1 MNRLSAWDMLR
12 PASFP
17 TEQVMTINTGSVITD
32 AVPDHP
38 LLNGRQEIGRG
49 ENTIV
54 LDGDVI
60 NGQEHVFKVLSS
72 PTDYAYY
79 TAPDRPIGRHFPV
92 VYADHGTAGRS
103 SRGFPF
109 HIVEVEKLYPLPGA
123 GDAAE
128 LATKISS
135 SYFDACLIWRNLA
148 QDMGRIAL
156 HHLVVTP
163 LGWTHAVRESLKAL
177 EIFSGE
183 YGALPDLMK
192 ADNLMMRK
200 DGTLVFSD
208 PVFME

>member
-1 MNRLSAWDMLR
+1 MANNCGEIISD
-12 PASFP
+12 P
-17 TEQVMTINTGSVITD
+17 
-32 AVPDHP
+32 VPDHP

-54 LDGDVI
+54 LDGDVV
-60 NGQEHVFKVLSS
+60 NGQERVFKVLSS

-79 TAPDRPIGRHFPV
+79 TAPDRPTGRHFPV
-92 VYADHGTAGRS
+92 VFADHGTVGRS

-109 HIVEVEKLYPLPGA
+109 HIVEVEKLYPLPAA

-128 LATKISS
+128 LATKIST
-135 SYFDACLIWRNLA
+135 SYFDACMMWRNLA
-148 QDMGRIAL
+148 QDMGHIAL

-163 LGWTHAVRESLKAL
+163 MGWTDTVQDSLKAL
-177 EIFSGE
+177 ESFSSD
-183 YGALPDLMK
+183 YDALPDLIK

>member
-1 MNRLSAWDMLR
+1 MDNNVGCIIAD
-12 PASFP
+12 P
-17 TEQVMTINTGSVITD
+17 
-32 AVPDHP
+32 VPDHP
-38 LLNGRQEIGRG
+38 LLNGRKEIGRG

-60 NGQEHVFKVLSS
+60 DGVERVYKVLSS

-79 TAPDRPIGRHFPV
+79 TAEDRPTGRHFPIV
-92 VYADHGTAGRS
+92 FADHGTAGKS

-109 HIVEVEKLYPLPGA
+109 HIVEVEKLYPLPGDGD

-128 LATKISS
+128 LATKIST
-135 SYFDACLIWRNLA
+135 SYFDACLMWRNLA

-156 HHLVVTP
+156 HHIVVTP
-163 LGWTHAVRESLKAL
+163 LGWSDTVQESLKAL
-177 EIFSGE
+177 ETFSSE
-183 YGALPDLMK
+183 YDALPDLMK

>member
-1 MNRLSAWDMLR
+1 MDTNGPGLIPD
-12 PASFP
+12 P
-17 TEQVMTINTGSVITD
+17 
-32 AVPDHP
+32 VPDHP
-38 LLNGRQEIGRG
+38 LLRGRQEIGRG

-54 LDGDVI
+54 LDGDVVD
-60 NGQEHVFKVLSS
+60 GQERVFKLLSS

-79 TAPDRPIGRHFPV
+79 TAEDRPTGRHFPV
-92 VYADHGTAGRS
+92 VFADHGTVGKS

-109 HIVEVEKLYPLPGA
+109 HIVEVEKLYPLPGT

-128 LATKISS
+128 VATKIST
-135 SYFDACLIWRNLA
+135 SYFDACMMWRDLA

-163 LGWTHAVRESLKAL
+163 MGWADTVQQSLKAL
-177 EIFSGE
+177 EHFSSE
-183 YGALPDLMK
+183 YGALPDLIK

>member
-1 MNRLSAWDMLR
+1 MAPNCGELLPDQA
-12 PASFP
+12 
-17 TEQVMTINTGSVITD
+17 
-32 AVPDHP
+32 PDHP
-38 LLNGRQEIGRG
+38 LLNGRKEIGRG
-49 ENTIV
+49 ESTIV
-54 LDGDVI
+54 LDGDVVD
-60 NGQEHVFKVLSS
+60 GQERVFKVLSS

-79 TAPDRPIGRHFPV
+79 TAPDRPTGKHFPV
-92 VYADHGTAGRS
+92 VYADHGVVGRS

-109 HIVEVEKLYPLPGA
+109 HIVEVEKLYPLPGS

-128 LATKISS
+128 VATKLST
-135 SYFDACLIWRNLA
+135 SYFDACLMWRNLA

-163 LGWTHAVRESLKAL
+163 MGWSDTVQQSLKAL
-177 EIFSGE
+177 EVFSHE
-183 YGALPDLMK
+183 YGALPDLIK

>member
-1 MNRLSAWDMLR
+1 MANNCGEIISD
-12 PASFP
+12 P
-17 TEQVMTINTGSVITD
+17 
-32 AVPDHP
+32 VPDHP
-38 LLNGRQEIGRG
+38 LLNGRPEIGRG

-54 LDGDVI
+54 LDGDVVD
-60 NGQEHVFKVLSS
+60 GQARVFKVLSS

-79 TAPDRPIGRHFPV
+79 TAPDRPTGRHFPLV
-92 VYADHGTAGRS
+92 FADHGTIGRS

-109 HIVEVEKLYPLPGA
+109 HIVEVEKLYPLPAA

-128 LATKISS
+128 LATKIST
-135 SYFDACLIWRNLA
+135 SYFDACMMWRNLA

-163 LGWTHAVRESLKAL
+163 MGWTDTVQESLKAL
-177 EIFSGE
+177 ESFSGE
-183 YGALPDLMK
+183 YDALPDLIK

>member
-1 MNRLSAWDMLR
+1 MANNCG
-12 PASFP
+12 
-17 TEQVMTINTGSVITD
+17 EINSDPLT
-32 AVPDHP
+32 DHP

-54 LDGDVI
+54 LDGDVVD
-60 NGQEHVFKVLSS
+60 GQARVFKVLSS

-79 TAPDRPIGRHFPV
+79 TAPDRPTGRHFPLV
-92 VYADHGTAGRS
+92 FADHGTVGRS

-109 HIVEVEKLYPLPGA
+109 HIVEVEKLYPLPAA

-128 LATKISS
+128 LATKIST
-135 SYFDACLIWRNLA
+135 SYFDACMMWRNLA

-163 LGWTHAVRESLKAL
+163 MGWNDTVQESLKAL
-177 EIFSGE
+177 ESFSGE
-183 YGALPDLMK
+183 YDALPDLIK

>member
-1 MNRLSAWDMLR
+1 
-12 PASFP
+12 
-17 TEQVMTINTGSVITD
+17 MTAEAGDIICD
-32 AVPDHP
+32 PVPDHP
-38 LLNGRQEIGRG
+38 LLKGRREIGRG

-54 LDGDVI
+54 LDGDTVD
-60 NGQEHVFKVLSS
+60 GQERVFKVLSS

-79 TAPDRPIGRHFPV
+79 TAPDRPTGRHFPV
-92 VYADHGTAGRS
+92 VYADHGTVGKS

-109 HIVEVEKLYPLPGA
+109 HIVEVEKLYPLPGD

-128 LATKISS
+128 LATKISTA
-135 SYFDACLIWRNLA
+135 YFDACMSWRNLA
-148 QDMGRIAL
+148 HDMGRIAL

-163 LGWTHAVRESLKAL
+163 MGWTEALRESLRAI
-177 EIFSGE
+177 EAFSGE
-183 YGALPDLMK
+183 YDALPDLIK

>member
-1 MNRLSAWDMLR
+1 MDSNCIGIIAD
-12 PASFP
+12 P
-17 TEQVMTINTGSVITD
+17 
-32 AVPDHP
+32 VPDHP
-38 LLNGRQEIGRG
+38 LLKGRKEIGRG

-54 LDGDVI
+54 LDGDVV
-60 NGQEHVFKVLSS
+60 NGVEHVYKVLSS

-79 TAPDRPIGRHFPV
+79 TADDRPTGRHFPT
-92 VYADHGTAGRS
+92 VYADHGIAGKS

-128 LATKISS
+128 LATKIST
-135 SYFDACLIWRNLA
+135 SYFDACMMWRNLA

-163 LGWTHAVRESLKAL
+163 MGWTDTVQESLKAL
-177 EIFSGE
+177 ETFSGE
-183 YGALPDLMK
+183 YDALPDLMK